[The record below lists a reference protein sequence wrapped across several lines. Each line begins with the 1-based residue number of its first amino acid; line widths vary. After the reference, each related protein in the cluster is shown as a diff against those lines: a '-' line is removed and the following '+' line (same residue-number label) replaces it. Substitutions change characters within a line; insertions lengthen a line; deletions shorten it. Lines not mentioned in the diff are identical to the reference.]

1 MSEKELER
9 RIDVLLTAIK
19 KAQFFINYT
28 KTELNALEK
37 ELHHEQP

>member
-9 RIDVLLTAIK
+9 RIDVLLTAIE
-19 KAQFFINYT
+19 KAQFFNNNT